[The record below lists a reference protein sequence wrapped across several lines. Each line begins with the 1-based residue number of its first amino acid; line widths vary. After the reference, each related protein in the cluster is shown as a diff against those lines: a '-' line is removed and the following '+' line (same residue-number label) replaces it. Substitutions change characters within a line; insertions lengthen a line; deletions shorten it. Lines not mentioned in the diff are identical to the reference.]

1 MLAQSKAMRR
11 AAGIGPQAA
20 PSHCQTSGHGQVL
33 LPRRRRREGFGN
45 PREVYKVHGHRS
57 VPRPEEGGT
66 RNRGSNK
73 GCSEHENA
81 GKGTGHD
88 MDAVEHGVGEAAD
101 EGGGAGAGGAE
112 EVGARQVNSGVW
124 KDNSERRGSGGGL
137 E

>member
-1 MLAQSKAMRR
+1 MAASSNAGLVGAQVV
-11 AAGIGPQAA
+11 PQMAV
-20 PSHCQTSGHGQVL
+20 GHSNCKGKDN
-33 LPRRRRREGFGN
+33 RDIE
-45 PREVYKVHGHRS
+45 EA
-57 VPRPEEGGT
+57 PEEGGT